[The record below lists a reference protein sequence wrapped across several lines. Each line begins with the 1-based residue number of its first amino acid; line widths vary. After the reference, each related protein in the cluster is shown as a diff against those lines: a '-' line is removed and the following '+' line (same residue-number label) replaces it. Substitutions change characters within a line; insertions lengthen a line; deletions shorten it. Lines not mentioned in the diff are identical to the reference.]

1 MSELKELI
9 KDYLKER
16 GGCALTVDVARR
28 FGISKSYASL
38 VLHRMKKEGQLCTAV
53 NKRIVAIWCLRDAA
67 VEDVFSSAMPCFS
80 RVGEAF
86 RLMAEAGRG
95 SAATVTPARL
105 AKALAAICGVSMDK
119 LTALA
124 RSYLE
129 AALAP
134 IAAIKG
140 VDKYVVSLD
149 KLKEFAQK
157 PPKVAF
163 NCGDVLPEPPRRW
176 SRKRFLPVTIKLPE
190 YVLESLDIIARE
202 KGVTRPA
209 LLRRILAE
217 YVQKYAAEQGRDMEQ
232 HIVQG
237 RPEDDPPAEA
247 GY

>member
-1 MSELKELI
+1 MLKEQI
-9 KDYLKER
+9 KDYLKKR
-16 GGCALTVDVARR
+16 GGCAITVDVARR

-38 VLHRMKKEGQLCTAV
+38 ILHRMKEEGQLCTAV
-53 NKRIVAIWCLRDAA
+53 NKRIVAIWCLSDVE
-67 VEDVFSSAMPCFS
+67 VEDVFSTAVPCFS

-105 AKALAAICGVSMDK
+105 AKVLAAICGVSMDK

-134 IAAIKG
+134 FAAIKG

-149 KLKEFAQK
+149 KLKELAQK

-163 NCGDVLPEPPRRW
+163 KCGDVLPEPPRRW
-176 SRKRFLPVTIKLPE
+176 SRRRFLPVTIKLPE
-190 YVLESLDIIARE
+190 RVIDALDIIARE
-202 KGVTRPA
+202 KGVTRSA
-209 LLRRILAE
+209 LLRKVLAE
-217 YVQKYAAEQGRDMEQ
+217 YVQKYASEQGLDIDQ
-232 HIVQG
+232 YIVQG
-237 RPEDDPPAEA
+237 RQRGGPPI